1 MKEENVPENKP
12 VNEPEI
18 AQELHER
25 LCAYV
30 FGELQGAERAEFER
44 ELMQSPALQAERL
57 RLEATIG
64 LVKRAIPDE
73 GLSLAARRDVVAS
86 ARRARFRFLSGRR
99 LLSLAA
105 ACAFVLGGV
114 LAVRLVAGRSAERVT
129 PEVRVA
135 RQDRLERGRL
145 DGMRTME
152 VVPETR
158 AKAVGEAQNEAQLEA
173 LGYGGAA
180 AESSEAPS
188 VASEPEAPADLAL
201 QLKGL
206 GYSAEETGI
215 SVDSLHGFSA
225 GTQAPVYR
233 APEVSAVQTD
243 APQTD
248 FFGVS
253 VQAPQAP
260 PAGPTSPG
268 PRAAGRAVP
277 QVQPPATAGAEG
289 FFLGH
294 GAKKEDSYRG
304 PSDTVPPS
312 RGKQPGSGAD
322 ASAAA
327 LAPELIDELRALG
340 YAGAADE
347 RDDAG
352 GSRRQLTREEVA
364 VQLERLLESTRVASG
379 ESPRDMFFRYW
390 GDAPFVLA
398 REEHTSTFAVD
409 VDTASY
415 ALARSYLNAGQ
426 LPPRAAIRT
435 EEFVNYF
442 KADQPPPS
450 DGKPFALGLELA
462 PSLFARDA
470 RTEMLRVTVRAKD
483 VADFERQPVALT
495 FVIDHSGSMSQG
507 GRLEL
512 VKRSL
517 GLLLRELYAGDSVA
531 IVRFSNE
538 ASVVT
543 RALPVARRGE
553 LEALIQGLASD
564 GGTNVEAGLRLG
576 YELAQQDLA
585 RNTVNRVI
593 LCSDGV
599 GNIGETSANGLLA
612 LVKDA
617 RAQGIYLN
625 TVGVGMGNHNDA
637 FLEQLANQGD
647 GVCNYVDSDAE
658 AKRVFVDG
666 LASAL
671 QPVARDVKVQVELDP
686 DQVESWRLL
695 GYENR
700 ALENRHFRDDAI
712 DAGEVNA
719 GHQVSAL
726 YELVRHPG
734 RSGPLATVRL
744 RYKPP
749 FAIDEGREGRV
760 AKAEAE
766 QALEIERTIGSVEAR
781 PGFQGTSSGYQRTVL
796 VAQLAEVLRDSVHA
810 RGDSLATLVQ
820 EARRLAATLDDPD
833 FTEFVA
839 LLAQANPL
847 LDARAKQAPPKVQGL
862 LDELALAQFELA
874 RGTRMRELETDAA
887 TSEQDLERRLGVLRS
902 NQSGDD
908 AREREL
914 RERVQRLEREIE
926 AELGLTLEP
935 DVQRLQKLEELGYT
949 RDE

>member
-12 VNEPEI
+12 VNKPENEPEI

-44 ELMQSPALQAERL
+44 ELMQSPALQAERV

-114 LAVRLVAGRSAERVT
+114 LAVRLVAGRSAERDT

-135 RQDRLERGRL
+135 RQDRLERGRI

-158 AKAVGEAQNEAQLEA
+158 AKAVGESQNEAQLEA

-180 AESSEAPS
+180 EESS
-188 VASEPEAPADLAL
+188 VAAEPEAPAELAQ
-201 QLKGL
+201 QLRGL
-206 GYSAEETGI
+206 GYSAGEPGI
-215 SVDSLHGFSA
+215 SVDSLHEFSA
-225 GTQAPVYR
+225 GTQAPVYD
-233 APEVSAVQTD
+233 APGVAAVQTA
-243 APQTD
+243 APEIE
-248 FFGVS
+248 FGS
-253 VQAPQAP
+253 FKLPA
-260 PAGPTSPG
+260 AGPTSPG
-268 PRAAGRAVP
+268 PRTAGRATP
-277 QVQPPATAGAEG
+277 PIQPTPATGAEG

-294 GAKKEDSYRG
+294 GAKNEGSYRG
-304 PSDTVPPS
+304 PGDTRPPS
-312 RGKQPGSGAD
+312 RRNQAGSGAD

-327 LAPELIDELRALG
+327 LAPQLSDELRALG
-340 YAGAADE
+340 YVGAADE
-347 RDDAG
+347 RDDAS

-415 ALARSYLNAGQ
+415 ALTRSYLNAGQ

-450 DGKPFALGLELA
+450 DGRPFAIGLELA

-470 RTEMLRVTVRAKD
+470 RTELLRVTVRAKD

-495 FVIDHSGSMSQG
+495 FVIDNSGSMSQG

-543 RALPVARRGE
+543 RALPVVRRGE

-576 YELAQQDLA
+576 YELAQQNLA

-599 GNIGETSANGLLA
+599 GNIGETSANGVLA

-749 FAIDEGREGRV
+749 FAIDQGREGRV
-760 AKAEAE
+760 GKAEAE
-766 QALEIERTIGSVEAR
+766 QALELERTLGSVEAR
-781 PGFQGTSSGYQRTVL
+781 PGFAGTSGGYQRAVL

-839 LLAQANPL
+839 LLTKANPL

-874 RGTRMRELETDAA
+874 RGTRMRMLETDAA
-887 TSEQDLERRLGVLRS
+887 ASEQDLERRLGVLRS
-902 NQSGDD
+902 GQSGDD

-926 AELGLTLEP
+926 AEVGLTLEP
-935 DVQRLQKLEELGYT
+935 DVQRLESLGYT